1 MSKPDEKDSGAP
13 ANFLKEV
20 IDEELA
26 AGKHP
31 QGLTMR
37 FPPEPNGYLHI
48 GHAKSICLNFGLARD
63 YGGAC
68 NLRFDDTNPSAE
80 EQEYV
85 DSIKQDVQWLGFQ
98 WEGSEKYASD
108 YFEKLYDFA
117 EKLVQAGKAYVDQQ
131 TPDDVRKNRGNFYKP
146 GVESPYRDRPVE
158 ESLDLLRRMRAGE
171 FEEGDCVLRARIDM
185 QHPNMNMRDPLIY
198 RISKES
204 HHRTGD
210 DWCIYPMYDFAHGQS
225 DAFEGITHSI
235 CTLEFENHRP
245 LYDWFLDQLEPEVRP
260 RQIEFARL
268 NLSYTV
274 LSKRRLLRLVNEG
287 LVDGWDDPRMPTL
300 QGMRRRGFTSEAIRK
315 LCDRVGVA
323 RRDGV
328 VDVSALE
335 YELRD
340 HLNQTSPRVMGVLRP
355 LKLVITNMEEGRVEW
370 FDCPY
375 FPNEPERGTRKVPL
389 TREVFIEKD
398 DFREEAPKKWF
409 RFAPGR
415 EVRLRYACLVT
426 CDEVIKDPDTGEVVE
441 LRCTW
446 DPDSLGGNA
455 PDGRKVKGT
464 THWVSADRAV
474 DADVRLYDRLF
485 LKANPLDVEEGGD
498 FVDHLNP
505 DSLELLTGCKLEPSM
520 ADSEPGK
527 RVQFERLGY
536 FCADGKESGGE
547 GLVFNRTISLRDSW
561 AKLEKKLGKK
571 K

>member
-1 MSKPDEKDSGAP
+1 MNKPDSTEGSAP
-13 ANFLKEV
+13 TSHFIRE
-20 IDEELA
+20 IIGEELA
-26 AGKHP
+26 ANKH
-31 QGLTMR
+31 GGRVATR

-48 GHAKSICLNFGLARD
+48 GHAKSICLNFGLAREF
-63 YGGAC
+63 GGTC

-80 EQEYV
+80 EKEYV
-85 DSIKQDVQWLGFQ
+85 EAIKADVAWLGFS
-98 WEGSEKYASD
+98 WGDKELYASD
-108 YFEKLYDFA
+108 YFERLYDFA
-117 EKLVQAGKAYVDQQ
+117 EQLVMEGKAYVDQQ
-131 TPDDVRKNRGNFYKP
+131 TPDEVRANRGNYYTP
-146 GVESPYRDRPVE
+146 GVESPFRDRPSE

-171 FEEGDCVLRARIDM
+171 FEEGACVLRARIDM

-198 RISKES
+198 RISKAS

-210 DWCIYPMYDFAHGQS
+210 EWCIYPMYDFAHGQS
-225 DAFEGITHSI
+225 DAFEQITNSI

-245 LYDWFLDQLEPEVRP
+245 LYDWFLDQLKPAVRP
-260 RQIEFARL
+260 VQTEFARL

-300 QGMRRRGFTSEAIRK
+300 QGMRRRGFTAQAIRN
-315 LCDRVGVA
+315 LAERVGVA

-328 VDVSALE
+328 VDVALLE
-335 YELRD
+335 HAVRE
-340 HLNQTSPRVMGVLRP
+340 HLNETSPRVMAVLRP
-355 LKLVITNMEEGRVEW
+355 LKLVITNMEQGQVEW

-389 TREVFIEKD
+389 TREVYIEQD

-409 RFAPGR
+409 RFAPGK

-446 DPDSLGGNA
+446 DPASLGGQA

-464 THWVSADRAV
+464 THWVSATHAL

-485 LKANPLDVEEGGD
+485 LKQNPLDMEQGED
-498 FVDHLNP
+498 FTDHLNP
-505 DSLELLTGCKLEPSM
+505 DSLELLRGCKLEPSL
-520 ADSEPGK
+520 AQTEPGE
-527 RVQFERLGY
+527 RIQFERLGY
-536 FCADGKESGGE
+536 FCADIKESKAGK
-547 GLVFNRTISLRDSW
+547 LVFNRTIGLRDSW
-561 AKLEKKLGKK
+561 AKLEKKLKK
-571 K
+571 G